1 MRPAF
6 MFFLIVVALL
16 AFTGCSKSPEE
27 KRMSPDSLVS
37 ASLTHLPEGPSLA
50 DYYRPVRILLQ
61 EQPDEKL
68 SKEPAYESQNPR
80 YGTISIGN
88 GPDDRI
94 TLVLDEPKTAE
105 PTVYIDQNNDEDL
118 TNDDAPQWLHK
129 EEGFVLFR
137 ATVNVTYKTENRPE
151 TLPYRLVFYRFED
164 REPDF
169 IFYHRDEYRH
179 GEITIGEHTY
189 KLAVFDDD
197 GDGIFNDLTDC
208 AFFIDLDSDGTI
220 GGGMES
226 HEYYRCDELFT
237 VDGTTYRVED
247 IDLAGTQINIGIS
260 SIDAP
265 QKPNLLPGHRA
276 TDFTGTDLAGNR
288 ISLSDYRGK
297 VVLLDFWATWC
308 RPCLAEIPHLKAIQ
322 AKYEDAGFTIIGVNL
337 DMSRQPVEA
346 LVNEAGITW
355 PQIYDDT
362 GWKNE
367 IAELYRVTGIPSTFL
382 IDRNGIIRHRNLRGP
397 ALDRA
402 VASLVGAE
410 TAKR

>member
-1 MRPAF
+1 
-6 MFFLIVVALL
+6 
-16 AFTGCSKSPEE
+16 
-27 KRMSPDSLVS
+27 
-37 ASLTHLPEGPSLA
+37 
-50 DYYRPVRILLQ
+50 
-61 EQPDEKL
+61 
-68 SKEPAYESQNPR
+68 
-80 YGTISIGN
+80 
-88 GPDDRI
+88 
-94 TLVLDEPKTAE
+94 
-105 PTVYIDQNNDEDL
+105 
-118 TNDDAPQWLHK
+118 
-129 EEGFVLFR
+129 
-137 ATVNVTYKTENRPE
+137 
-151 TLPYRLVFYRFED
+151 
-164 REPDF
+164 
-169 IFYHRDEYRH
+169 
-179 GEITIGEHTY
+179 
-189 KLAVFDDD
+189 
-197 GDGIFNDLTDC
+197 
-208 AFFIDLDSDGTI
+208 
-220 GGGMES
+220 MES